1 MYLNT
6 VEYGSNAYGVKSA
19 AQTFFNK
26 EPHQLNVQEAA
37 VLVGVVNAPTR
48 TPCRR
53 AACGS
58 ARGGAALPIFRCPR
72 YYVSVD
78 SSAYSYL

>member
-1 MYLNT
+1 MYPQYVRYDRTL
-6 VEYGSNAYGVKSA
+6 YGVKSA

-26 EPHQLNVQEAA
+26 VSPTSSTCRRYA
-37 VLVGVVNAPTR
+37 VLVGVVYPPTR

-58 ARGGAALPIFRCPR
+58 ARGVGLPF
-72 YYVSVD
+72 
-78 SSAYSYL
+78 